1 MFNRVKDEPVIR
13 KGFKVHVS
21 MISELFSVES
31 NSDATLQGIS
41 DDELAD
47 IVSAIL

>member
-1 MFNRVKDEPVIR
+1 MLNRVKGEPVVQ
-13 KGFKVHVS
+13 KGFIVHVS